1 MQYLDNMP
9 LVVEELPDARRS
21 WRIAMVT
28 ETYPPEVNGVANTV
42 AKVVQGL
49 RDHHH
54 SVQLVRP
61 RQGQVERTGGL
72 DEVLTKGMTIP
83 MYAHLRMG
91 APSKGKLVKLWSM
104 RRPDL
109 VHIAT
114 EGPLGWSALQAAIKL
129 RLPVCSD
136 FRTNFQAYSQ
146 HYGIGWL
153 QKPIM
158 AYLRKF
164 HNGCHSTMVPT
175 EELRRQL
182 SAAGLEDLSV
192 VSRGVDTQL
201 FSPDKRS
208 QELRELWGAARGDV
222 VVLHV
227 GRLAP
232 EKNLGVLLQAFERIQ
247 LTEPRARLVVV
258 GDGPART
265 QMQAQNPHAH
275 FAGFQ
280 SGEPLAAHYASADM
294 FLFPSLTETYG
305 NVTPEAMAS
314 GLAVVAFDDAAA
326 GQLITHRHNGLLA
339 PKTDA
344 AAFLSLAGEL
354 ATDATL
360 RREFGALARA
370 KVLEHG
376 WEAILKNIE
385 DIYTLTLRRASA
397 ERPAVLQPGLQLG

>member
-1 MQYLDNMP
+1 MQYINDLPP
-9 LVVEELPDARRS
+9 LVEDLPNRRRS
-21 WRIAMVT
+21 GRIALVT
-28 ETYPPEVNGVANTV
+28 ETYPPEINGVANTV
-42 AKVVQGL
+42 AKVVEGL
-49 RDHHH
+49 RSRNHT
-54 SVQLVRP
+54 VQLVRP
-61 RQGQVERTGGL
+61 RQGRIEQAGGV
-72 DEVLTKGMTIP
+72 DEVLTNGMAIP

-91 APSKGKLVKLWSM
+91 APSKGRLVELWAK

-129 RLPVCSD
+129 KLPVCSD

-158 AYLRKF
+158 AYLRSF
-164 HNGCHSTMVPT
+164 HNRCHSTMVPT
-175 EELRRQL
+175 EGLRRQL
-182 SAAGLEDLSV
+182 TAAAFEGLSV
-192 VSRGVDTQL
+192 VSRGVDARL

-208 QELRELWGAARGDV
+208 QGLRDLWGVAPDDL

-232 EKNLGVLLQAFERIQ
+232 EKNLGVLLAAFERIKRQ
-247 LTEPRARLVVV
+247 APRARLVVV
-258 GDGPART
+258 GDGPARA
-265 QMQAQNPHAH
+265 QLQAQCQEVH

-280 SGEPLAAHYASADM
+280 SGEALASHYASGDM

-326 GQLITHRHNGLLA
+326 SQLITHRHNGLLA
-339 PKTDA
+339 PKNDA
-344 AAFLSLAGEL
+344 PEFLSLAGEL
-354 ATDATL
+354 AADVSL
-360 RREFGALARA
+360 RQKFGALARA
-370 KVLEHG
+370 KALEHG
-376 WEAILKNIE
+376 WEAILRNIE
-385 DIYTLTLRRASA
+385 EIYTLTVERARARQMEST
-397 ERPAVLQPGLQLG
+397 PAFGTP